1 MKFKLNVFKTNWI
14 NLLGIFLAVYL
25 SYIAITLA
33 EMQHDLFT
41 SLKIAFL
48 GSVFGIIL
56 YGAMFWIGFL
66 VLMFIL
72 DMLLMNK
79 QMKNVNSRL
88 LLQWLIISIPFVYWL
103 VKYSEWIFLVA
114 VLAFLIT
121 QYIRKEKI
129 LKILSAAN

>member
-1 MKFKLNVFKTNWI
+1 
-14 NLLGIFLAVYL
+14 
-25 SYIAITLA
+25 
-33 EMQHDLFT
+33 MQHDLFT